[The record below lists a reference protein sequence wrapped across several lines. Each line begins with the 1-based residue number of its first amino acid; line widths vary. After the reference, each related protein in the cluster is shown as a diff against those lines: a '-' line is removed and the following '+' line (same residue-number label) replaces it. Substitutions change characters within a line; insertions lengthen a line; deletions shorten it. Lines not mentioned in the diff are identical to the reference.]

1 MRKVAGVLHGSML
14 SDECCFVVT
23 VCCILLACRKLRLA
37 NWKNFAQELFH
48 KVLSGSVVLCGKYS
62 ETSFAPWLLRLV
74 WRHEP
79 VRNGSLWKSCAT
91 RWRKSWCQQGRLG
104 ASKMCFYSNLYF
116 CYKLY
121 VRRMVRSPCKMFFYR
136 ERLRRVLR
144 KKAAVI
150 LHLHTLTSADLHLHT
165 FTSADLHLHTFTSA
179 DLHLHTFTPAD
190 LDLHTLTTADLHL
203 HTLTPADLH
212 LHTLTPADRHLHTLT
227 PADLDLHTLTSADL
241 HLHTLTSADL
251 HLLTLTPADL
261 HLHTLTPADRH
272 LHTLTP
278 ADLHLHTL
286 TLSHLQIYIFSPSH
300 LQIYIFTPSH
310 LQI

>member
-121 VRRMVRSPCKMFFYR
+121 VRRMVRSPCKIFFT
-136 ERLRRVLR
+136 ESACEGFFV
-144 KKAAVI
+144 KKQPLYYI
-150 LHLHTLTSADLHLHT
+150 
-165 FTSADLHLHTFTSA
+165 
-179 DLHLHTFTPAD
+179 FTP
-190 LDLHTLTTADLHL
+190 
-203 HTLTPADLH
+203 
-212 LHTLTPADRHLHTLT
+212 
-227 PADLDLHTLTSADL
+227 S
-241 HLHTLTSADL
+241 
-251 HLLTLTPADL
+251 HLLICIFTP
-261 HLHTLTPADRH
+261 
-272 LHTLTP
+272 
-278 ADLHLHTL
+278 
-286 TLSHLQIYIFSPSH
+286 SHLLIYIFTPSH
-300 LQIYIFTPSH
+300 LLIYIFTPSH